1 MCNQMKRIIT
11 MILVTVLS
19 ITAIPVY
26 ASQSQNEE
34 VEFLHAVG
42 NLNATKFLWKYGMTG
57 EIIPAKGE
65 FVGTGSMF
73 KDQNINYTVIV
84 LGDINGDGKIQASD
98 YALVKGV
105 FAGAS
110 IGKEGLV
117 AADVNED
124 GRVTTADH
132 IAIKKCVGGTYELWS
147 AESYVGKRY
156 LGYRIWN
163 FSMSSLSSVKSIT
176 DAAKNVGFNTINLHI
191 PWYQVEKEDGVYD
204 YSAFDSMVDYI
215 VKEKN
220 MNCAII
226 LYMGR
231 MDGNDKVL
239 SPEDYARDMSGNL
252 TGGTG
257 ARTSITFASDRA
269 VEKCV
274 AFYED
279 AVKHFD
285 DLYGGSIPLYLPS
298 FSHYNETEYS
308 CNGDFD
314 HSAYMEEGFRGF
326 LREKYGT
333 IEKLNLVLGSEYSSF
348 ADVKSPSSS
357 DRSKIGVLWYQFR
370 HMKLKNLIDK
380 LADAQHNA
388 RPDTKMCLQFGS
400 VHDETSILRTTYEFV
415 DLCEKADAVWVDDGP
430 NHNHAWSMNY
440 LSANLDIEY
449 GNEIDGPTQFN
460 ASQEAY
466 ETQGMV
472 SYQHG
477 AKYVV
482 CANWGFDTN
491 FAGWSQMWKNISGT
505 WLTKSTPE
513 VLRAKKG
520 DPSYIASTYAMF
532 NVGGAKFGTFYTPV
546 SKVLVDSDL
555 LRYTPGEGEYYNFPG
570 GFSTD
575 VWTCTGWR
583 NKGNTRVMPMTLRSG
598 RWWAS
603 SCWIAPGIV
612 NPISN
617 IDGEI
622 NFNAPSSG
630 TAKVSWDFRVMN
642 KSGNGMGMK
651 VLFNGTQ
658 IYPSV
663 DGQFATMTIA
673 APVSGE
679 FEIDLQQGD
688 KLTFRTSLCE
698 TTGSLVSTN
707 ITVKMD

>member
-239 SPEDYARDMSGNL
+239 SP
-252 TGGTG
+252 
-257 ARTSITFASDRA
+257 
-269 VEKCV
+269 
-274 AFYED
+274 
-279 AVKHFD
+279 
-285 DLYGGSIPLYLPS
+285 
-298 FSHYNETEYS
+298 
-308 CNGDFD
+308 
-314 HSAYMEEGFRGF
+314 
-326 LREKYGT
+326 
-333 IEKLNLVLGSEYSSF
+333 
-348 ADVKSPSSS
+348 
-357 DRSKIGVLWYQFR
+357 
-370 HMKLKNLIDK
+370 
-380 LADAQHNA
+380 
-388 RPDTKMCLQFGS
+388 
-400 VHDETSILRTTYEFV
+400 SIL
-415 DLCEKADAVWVDDGP
+415 
-430 NHNHAWSMNY
+430 
-440 LSANLDIEY
+440 
-449 GNEIDGPTQFN
+449 
-460 ASQEAY
+460 
-466 ETQGMV
+466 
-472 SYQHG
+472 
-477 AKYVV
+477 
-482 CANWGFDTN
+482 
-491 FAGWSQMWKNISGT
+491 
-505 WLTKSTPE
+505 
-513 VLRAKKG
+513 
-520 DPSYIASTYAMF
+520 
-532 NVGGAKFGTFYTPV
+532 
-546 SKVLVDSDL
+546 
-555 LRYTPGEGEYYNFPG
+555 
-570 GFSTD
+570 
-575 VWTCTGWR
+575 
-583 NKGNTRVMPMTLRSG
+583 
-598 RWWAS
+598 
-603 SCWIAPGIV
+603 
-612 NPISN
+612 PI
-617 IDGEI
+617 
-622 NFNAPSSG
+622 
-630 TAKVSWDFRVMN
+630 
-642 KSGNGMGMK
+642 
-651 VLFNGTQ
+651 
-658 IYPSV
+658 
-663 DGQFATMTIA
+663 
-673 APVSGE
+673 
-679 FEIDLQQGD
+679 
-688 KLTFRTSLCE
+688 
-698 TTGSLVSTN
+698 
-707 ITVKMD
+707 